1 METNFEY
8 RRNMQEK
15 LKKFKKL
22 LIFLPVILL
31 VLILVISS
39 VYKVNTGEAAVITRF
54 GSASRVVNDAGIHFK
69 APFIESANMVSL
81 AKRHQIEYGYRTI
94 SGFSNMQ
101 TSDYQEIPEE
111 QIVIVE
117 AVGNNSSLVL
127 TELIVEYRV
136 VDPINYLYKVDDLQN
151 TIRLVLEDTLRNTL
165 QSVTLDQALTDKLS
179 IDAEIKPEIQRKL
192 NSYEAGVE
200 IIEVKTQN
208 TSLLDS
214 VDTAYREV
222 EKANQYRN
230 GKIEEAQK
238 YTNTVVPKAESEA
251 TQLIEGAKAHR
262 ARVIAQAN
270 AEVAEFQALYAEY
283 VKNPQIIRE
292 RIYIESMREF
302 IANNNVIIDTTT
314 GGNLYK
320 FYNMDGNSAN
330 GNQST
335 GSTNNKAVGSDVLD
349 DIIEEQQNIDNDRQG
364 TEEESEINVDEV
376 KPID

>member
-8 RRNMQEK
+8 RRKMRENVKK
-15 LKKFKKL
+15 LKKL
-22 LIFLPVILL
+22 LVFAPAILL
-31 VLILVISS
+31 AFILIVSS

-69 APFIESANMVSL
+69 VPLIESANMVSL
-81 AKRHQIEYGYRTI
+81 AKRHQIEYGYRTL
-94 SGFSNMQ
+94 SGYGTMQ
-101 TSDYQEIPEE
+101 TSDYQEMPDE

-136 VDPINYLYKVDDLQN
+136 IDPINYLYKVDDLEN

-192 NSYEAGVE
+192 NSYEAGVD

-214 VDTAYREV
+214 VDTAYREI

-251 TQLIEGAKAHR
+251 AQLIEGAKAHR

-270 AEVAEFQALYAEY
+270 AEVAEYQALYAEY

-292 RIYIESMREF
+292 RIYTESMKEF
-302 IANNNVIIDTTT
+302 IANNNVIIDTTS
-314 GGNLYK
+314 GSNLYK
-320 FYNMDGNSAN
+320 FYNMDDSNSN
-330 GNQST
+330 GNQAAE
-335 GSTNNKAVGSDVLD
+335 STNKVVGSDVLD
-349 DIIEEQQNIDNDRQG
+349 DILEEQQNYNNYG
-364 TEEESEINVDEV
+364 ANEEPENKVEEV
-376 KPID
+376 NPID